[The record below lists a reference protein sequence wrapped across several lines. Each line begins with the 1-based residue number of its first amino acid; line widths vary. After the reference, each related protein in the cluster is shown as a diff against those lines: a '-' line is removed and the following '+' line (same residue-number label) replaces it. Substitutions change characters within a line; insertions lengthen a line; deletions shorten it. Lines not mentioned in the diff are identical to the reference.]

1 MKKYIISILVIM
13 VYSSTYSQIDNLT
26 RFYRNEPKGDIQYR
40 RESIMDGNQVRTL
53 FDNCSQIGH
62 WPQQPSG
69 EWPKY
74 SGHSYEDGI
83 CVLIAA
89 EVTAP
94 GTGQKIHPLE
104 TYYREWVDKDPVTGA
119 LWTLTP
125 VPGYMNASYTK
136 PAINTDKKSWPAFW
150 PDKLTDLNDPGWA
163 NKWSGYFGKGIAN
176 SDFETFFV
184 MDDSKDKEFTR
195 LPYLYFPI
203 AADSDR
209 GGLGIRVETRNFQ
222 WSHVLAENI
231 IFQHY
236 DIINISDYDYPT
248 TAFGFYTDPGVGG
261 TNDSG
266 DDCASFDTK
275 LDIVYAYDGNGKG
288 VPDNWP
294 TGLYG
299 YAYLESP
306 GNALDGIDNDQD
318 GIVDE
323 RRDDGID
330 NDHDWIGYV
339 DINGNGKWDAD
350 QNEPLN
356 DDVGLDGVGPLDEG
370 YTGPDQGE
378 GDGLPTSGAFPIATE
393 FPGEPNIDK
402 TDKDES
408 DQIGLTA
415 VNIYRL
421 GDGGVGGGWPKDDE
435 TMWLKMVAGTFDTS
449 LQNSNISIVF
459 ASGPFPL
466 NQNKRERFS
475 MAFMFGNNLEDLIF
489 NKETVQEIYNANYNF
504 SKPPNKPK
512 LTAVPGDKA
521 VYLFWDNKAEASVD
535 KFLGYQDNDPAKGY
549 KKDFEGYLVYKSTEA
564 AFNDIKV
571 ITDSK
576 GNPKYWKP
584 IAQFDLKDSIVGPDP
599 IGINGAR
606 FWRGQDNGLQHSY
619 KDTLVNNGQR
629 YYYALVSYDMGDP
642 KYGTKGLQPSE
653 CTKIITEDYAGNIQF
668 IDLNCAVVTPN
679 APASGYVSPS
689 LQDPESA
696 NRVAQGLGT
705 GRIQVDILDPNLIV
719 PNATYHVTFNSNGE
733 IPLYETSSFEIHRI
747 LNSQDT
753 VLLGGLDTT
762 NIGANRPTPVFDGI
776 SVTVF
781 NDTTI
786 LPIPDQTNWL
796 VGHSNLNLIVTP
808 DNTSRGIPWP
818 NDYMIEFYDTPQ
830 DTGFISAPSQLYV
843 KMPVNFKITNLFTG
857 QKAKFATR
865 DIDGSGTLT
874 VGDEIQILEFV
885 GAQTINN
892 SRIAWTIVYNRPAD
906 PGATPVE
913 PVAGDKF
920 QIKISKP
927 FYKGDYFSFAI
938 KPSAVDNS
946 VAKNQLSNISVVPNP
961 YLGAATWERKNLNYT
976 GRGERK
982 IEFINLPAKC
992 ELRIYTMAGAL
1003 VKTLYKDTSPTD
1015 GSLFWNLVTEDGM
1028 DIAYG
1033 VYIYYVKAEG
1043 IGEYIGKFAVIK

>member
-1 MKKYIISILVIM
+1 MTKKYFILFLLIIIQ
-13 VYSSTYSQIDNLT
+13 STFYSQIDNLT
-26 RFYRNEPKGDIQYR
+26 QFYRNEPKGDISYR
-40 RESIMDGNQVRTL
+40 RETVMDGNQIRTL
-53 FDNCSQIGH
+53 FDNCGQIGH
-62 WPQQPSG
+62 WPNQPSG

-89 EVTAP
+89 EVIAP
-94 GTGQKIHPLE
+94 GTNQKVHPLE

-125 VPGYMNASYTK
+125 VPGYFNASYTK
-136 PAINTDKKSWPAFW
+136 PAINTDTKSWPAYW

-163 NKWSGYFGKGIAN
+163 GKWSGYFGKGITN

-184 MDDSKDKEFTR
+184 MDDSKDREYQRK
-195 LPYLYFPI
+195 PYLYNPI
-203 AADSDR
+203 ASDTNR
-209 GGLGIRVETRNFQ
+209 GGLGIRVETRGFQ

-231 IFQHY
+231 LFQHF
-236 DIINISDYDYPT
+236 DIVNISDYNYSDA
-248 TAFGFYTDPGVGG
+248 AFGFYTDPGVGG

-275 LDIVYAYDGNGKG
+275 IDIVYAYDGNGKG
-288 VPDNWP
+288 VPDNWV

-306 GNALDGIDNDQD
+306 GNPFDGIDNDED

-323 RRDDGID
+323 TRDDGID
-330 NDHDWIGYV
+330 NDHDWIGFT
-339 DINGNGKWDAD
+339 DLNGNGKWDAD
-350 QNEPLN
+350 LNEPLN
-356 DDVGLDGVGPLDEG
+356 DDVGLDGIGPLDEG

-378 GDGLPTSGAFPIATE
+378 GDGKPTSGAWPIATE

-415 VNIYRL
+415 VSFYRL

-466 NQNKRERFS
+466 NQSKRERFS

-512 LTAVPGDKA
+512 LTAVAGDKA

-535 KFLGYQDNDPAKGY
+535 KFLGYQDNDPTKGY
-549 KKDFEGYLVYKSTEA
+549 KKDFEGYLIYKSTEA

-584 IAQFDLKDSIVGPDP
+584 LQQYDLVDSITGPDP
-599 IGINGAR
+599 VGINGAR
-606 FWRGQDNGLQHSY
+606 FWRGDDSGLQHSY
-619 KDTLVNNGQR
+619 KDTTVYNGQR
-629 YYYALVSYDMGDP
+629 YYYAVVSYDMGDP

-653 CTKIITEDYAGNIQF
+653 CTKIISEDYAGTLQF
-668 IDLNCAVVTPN
+668 VDINCAVVTPN
-679 APASGYVSPS
+679 APSVGYVPPS
-689 LQDPESA
+689 FVGDPNKVSK
-696 NRVAQGLGT
+696 GIGT
-705 GRIQVDILDPNLIV
+705 GKIVCEILDPTQIV
-719 PNATYHVTFNSNGE
+719 AGAEYQIVFNSTGD
-733 IPLYETSSFEIHRI
+733 IPKYHTSSFSIHRI
-747 LNSQDT
+747 LNGKDST
-753 VLLGGLDTT
+753 LISNLDTS
-762 NIGANRPTPVFDGI
+762 NIGASRPSPAFNGMII
-776 SVTVF
+776 SVI
-781 NDTTI
+781 NDTTVAS
-786 LPIPDQTNWL
+786 IPEKTNWL
-796 VGHSNLNLIVTP
+796 TGKSNLNLEVTA
-808 DNTSRGIPWP
+808 DNTTRGIAWP
-818 NDYMIEFYDTPQ
+818 NDYQIEFYDTPQ
-830 DTGFISAPSQLYV
+830 DTGYISAPAQYYV
-843 KMPVNFKITNLFTG
+843 KMPVNFKITNLNTG
-857 QKAKFATR
+857 FKNKFAIR
-865 DIDGSGTLT
+865 DLDGSGDLSF
-874 VGDEIQILEFV
+874 GDEIQILEFI
-885 GAQTINN
+885 GTQSISN
-892 SRIAWTIVYNRPAD
+892 SRIAWKITYNSPAD
-906 PGATPVE
+906 PGATPIH
-913 PVAGDKF
+913 PKAGDKF
-920 QIKISKP
+920 QIYVSKP
-927 FYKGDYFSFAI
+927 FYQGDYFSYSI
-938 KPSAVDNS
+938 KPSSTDNTE
-946 VAKNQLSNISVVPNP
+946 AKNDLSKISVVPNP
-961 YLGAATWERKNLNYT
+961 YLGAATWERKNLNST
-976 GRGERK
+976 GRGERM

-992 ELRIYTMAGAL
+992 EVRIYTIAGAL
-1003 VKTLYKDTSPTD
+1003 IKTLYKDTSPTN
-1015 GSLFWNLVTEDGM
+1015 GALTWNLVTEDGM

-1033 VYIYYVKAEG
+1033 VYIYHVKAEG